1 MPRDQL
7 FITTKLWNNKHHPD
21 DVAQALQDSLN
32 DLDLEYV
39 DLFLMHWPVA
49 FKRGTEKFPKNE
61 SGKPAVE
68 DTDYVD
74 VCIPSLYTT
83 ATMPGQCANL
93 PSLVDIQ
100 SHGEA
105 PFNRKG
111 ESHWRLQLLQV
122 RDGTSSSEQ
131 LRRPCSAPA

>member
-32 DLDLEYV
+32 DLDLDYV

-68 DTDYVD
+68 DIDYVD
-74 VCIPSLYTT
+74 VCSSSPCTT
-83 ATMPGQCANL
+83 PATPDECANL

-111 ESHWRLQLLQV
+111 ESHWRLQLL
-122 RDGTSSSEQ
+122 
-131 LRRPCSAPA
+131 

>member
-1 MPRDQL
+1 MLDSSNQVGTLTLCCSYGTEEAVGKAIKKSGVPRDQL

-32 DLDLEYV
+32 DLDLDYV

-68 DTDYVD
+68 DIDYVD
-74 VCIPSLYTT
+74 VCISTPVHNTSY
-83 ATMPGQCANL
+83 
-93 PSLVDIQ
+93 
-100 SHGEA
+100 
-105 PFNRKG
+105 
-111 ESHWRLQLLQV
+111 V
-122 RDGTSSSEQ
+122 RSM
-131 LRRPCSAPA
+131 R